1 MFFSV
6 PCILSWLGMAF
17 SPKYAQLILYFFYSK
32 LYFSLGILISSRVIS
47 GVCSSV
53 NTSNCSLLV
62 AQVQYGAVTICR
74 HPKMEGSRPP
84 LPLLVSQSQK
94 LSYTH
99 SPLVRKN
106 QKPAYPSPPVVRN
119 KILMYYFFLKKYA
132 NENYMGQAQMITDPP
147 PTSFNTLS

>member
-17 SPKYAQLILYFFYSK
+17 SPKYAQLNNLIYSE

-62 AQVQYGAVTICR
+62 AQV
-74 HPKMEGSRPP
+74 
-84 LPLLVSQSQK
+84 
-94 LSYTH
+94 
-99 SPLVRKN
+99 
-106 QKPAYPSPPVVRN
+106 
-119 KILMYYFFLKKYA
+119 
-132 NENYMGQAQMITDPP
+132 
-147 PTSFNTLS
+147 